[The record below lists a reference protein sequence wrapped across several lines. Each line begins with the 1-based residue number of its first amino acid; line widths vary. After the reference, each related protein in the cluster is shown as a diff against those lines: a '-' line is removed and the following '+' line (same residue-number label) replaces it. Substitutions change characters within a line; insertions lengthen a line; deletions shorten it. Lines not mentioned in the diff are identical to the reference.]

1 MATSVEQLLRPV
13 SEETPSGE
21 DLAYDVERTEIEQV
35 FERSVSSDT
44 TGAAS
49 DEGETDWRR
58 IISLI
63 EAQSTRTKDVWLA
76 VYLTRAGARAK
87 DLDLVVT
94 GAEFLA
100 GLCEQ
105 FWDSVH
111 PQMDEY
117 GYQGRKGPCESL
129 TRNGE
134 FLNPL
139 RRVPLLIHSR
149 LGQFSGADFERF
161 RANSDAEEGY
171 GLFRGVL
178 SETPEETLQTAIG
191 KIEAIKAAIKRADAV
206 LTAEAQDDTGP
217 NFTAT
222 YDTLDEM
229 KRAVAS
235 FTSAPAPEAAAE
247 DAGAGPASAD
257 TGGGPRIAG
266 RVDSR
271 EDVVRA
277 LDAIGDY
284 YRRREPT
291 SPVPIVLQR
300 AREWVNV
307 DFLELLRD
315 IAPDAL
321 DEAKKVLKFRAPEAS
336 EGGSGW

>member
-1 MATSVEQLLRPV
+1 MAKSVEKLLEPV
-13 SEETPSGE
+13 SDEAPSGE
-21 DLAYDVERTEIEQV
+21 DLAYDAERTEIEQV
-35 FERSVSSDT
+35 
-44 TGAAS
+44 
-49 DEGETDWRR
+49 
-58 IISLI
+58 L
-63 EAQSTRTKDVWLA
+63 
-76 VYLTRAGARAK
+76 
-87 DLDLVVT
+87 T

-105 FWDSVH
+105 FWDTVH
-111 PQMDEY
+111 PQLDEY

-129 TRNGE
+129 AGYGE
-134 FLNPL
+134 FINPL
-139 RRVPLLIHSR
+139 RRVPLLVHPR
-149 LGQFSGADFERF
+149 LGQFTGADFERF
-161 RANSDAEEGY
+161 RAGSDSEEGY

-178 SETPEETLQTAIG
+178 SETPDETLLTAIG

-206 LTAEAQDDTGP
+206 LTAQAVDDTGP

-222 YDTLDEM
+222 YDALDEIR
-229 KRAVAS
+229 RAIAS
-235 FTSAPAPEAAAE
+235 FTKAPPAETPSDEASGDVAV
-247 DAGAGPASAD
+247 AD
-257 TGGGPRIAG
+257 VSGGPRIAG

-291 SPVPIVLQR
+291 SPVPLVLQR

-321 DEAKKVLKFRAPEAS
+321 EEAKKVLKFRAS
-336 EGGSGW
+336 EEGGGGSGW